1 MAHRFNAKVRRM
13 RARPCQASEDG
24 SRGQLS
30 IPLWIKIFLLLSTAV
45 TTLAPRASLAD
56 ESVTAMEFLA
66 QCDRLD
72 TVCRNEFVAG
82 LQAVYAG
89 GLSCP
94 PRIDV
99 NTPIT
104 PWLDYMHRRIA
115 ETPSLA
121 ASEKNTLQLEA
132 FMRLWPCPKK

>member
-1 MAHRFNAKVRRM
+1 
-13 RARPCQASEDG
+13 
-24 SRGQLS
+24 LS
-30 IPLWIKIFLLLSTAV
+30 IPSWIEVFLLLLTPLIAPTAM
-45 TTLAPRASLAD
+45 AD
-56 ESVTAMEFLA
+56 EPMTAKEFLA

-72 TVCRNEFVAG
+72 PACRSEFVAG

-89 GLSCP
+89 ALACP

-115 ETPSLA
+115 ESPSLA
-121 ASEKNTLQLEA
+121 ASEKNSLQLEA